1 MIRIVY
7 TGKPTVPLNIRDED
21 VNQLAERV
29 ASLAGTTKTDAVRRA
44 LEQELERLETRL
56 SLTARVRPIQAQIAA
71 RTPTGL
77 AADKPFR
84 DRVAGA
90 G

>member
-1 MIRIVY
+1 M
-7 TGKPTVPLNIRDED
+7 PLNIRDED

-29 ASLAGTTKTDAVRRA
+29 ASLAGTTKTDAVRNA
-44 LEQELERLETRL
+44 LERELERLEARL
-56 SLTARVRPIQAQIAA
+56 PLAARVRPIQAQIAA
-71 RTPTGL
+71 HPATGL

-84 DRVAGA
+84 DRLAGA